1 MKIQSVTPQI
11 IKQTPDQFSYILN
24 RLIDSVNLQEKTLT
38 EVKRELSALEKKVEE
53 LEPTPVPPTPQGDW
67 AQVLQFDA
75 ANMGS
80 TPGYCLQNVMAG
92 FGIAPYPGGS
102 PGAFDDML
110 YNQAQGTLHEE
121 TYPPTSIAV
130 PIYIRTGAEYQH
142 VVAWDHGVVYS
153 DGVVINNWVDYY
165 GEQNIYGWGELCD
178 KIRVVEPLS

>member
-1 MKIQSVTPQI
+1 MKIQSITPQI
-11 IKQTPDQFSYILN
+11 IRNTPDQFSYILN
-24 RLIDSVNLQEKTLT
+24 RLIDEVNNQGKENA
-38 EVKRELSALEKKVEE
+38 ALKEQLAVLAKKVEE
-53 LEPTPVPPTPQGDW
+53 LEPTPPEPQGDW

-75 ANMGS
+75 ANMG
-80 TPGYCLQNVMAG
+80 TTLGYCLQNVMAG
-92 FGIAPYPGGS
+92 FGITPYPGGS
-102 PGAFDDML
+102 PDAFSDML

-121 TYPPTSIAV
+121 TYPPANIAV